1 MAFDTLSYARRLK
14 SAGMPEAQAEAVAE
28 ATRDVITADVATKAD
43 IERLGASTKAD
54 IDRLA
59 STKADI
65 DRLGTSTKADIERL
79 EATTKAEFSDVRH
92 EIENV
97 RHEMTTLRTELK
109 NDMAALE
116 ARMNAAIDALGLRLT
131 VRLGGLIAVG
141 VAALAA
147 INKL

>member
-14 SAGMPEAQAEAVAE
+14 AAGMPEAQAEAVAE
-28 ATRDVITADVATKAD
+28 ATRDAITADAATKAD
-43 IERLGASTKAD
+43 IARLETSIERLAASTKA
-54 IDRLA
+54 
-59 STKADI
+59 
-65 DRLGTSTKADIERL
+65 
-79 EATTKAEFSDVRH
+79 EFADVRHEMATLRADLTH

-97 RHEMTTLRTELK
+97 RHEMVALRTELK

-116 ARMNAAIDALGLRLT
+116 ARMNATMDSLGLKLT

-141 VAALAA
+141 VAVLAA